1 MLQLPIKIHHNTRA
15 KAERNGISLSY
26 TPHGGFTAHHH
37 VIGLTQKSDNAKD
50 AVELLVVKINN
61 FKAQLEG
68 GAHQVQPAN
77 PTPVKTTNT
86 DDRADFLR
94 VRRREYA
101 KKYRQNG
108 GHCGDDVGAE
118 LTAFFQSDSHAYE
131 ILCRD
136 NNIDPN
142 RWAHLSRSQQRMNV
156 GNVLRGRWRNGKTIK
171 VDAREMSN
179 KEEN

>member
-1 MLQLPIKIHHNTRA
+1 MSVAVKIHHNTRA
-15 KAERNGISLSY
+15 KAERNGISLS
-26 TPHGGFTAHHH
+26 PIPQGGGFTAYHKKT
-37 VIGLTQKSDNAKD
+37 GLTRVGSDAK
-50 AVELLVVKINN
+50 AVVELLLTDAAN
-61 FKAQLEG
+61 FKEQSEG
-68 GAHQVQPAN
+68 RAHRVQPAN

-86 DDRADFLR
+86 DDRVDFLR

-136 NNIDPN
+136 NNIDPK